1 MKNTPA
7 KQDERS
13 YWLAE
18 FLFLSS
24 KSGLKITLSTNFY
37 MFPWD
42 YYTQWLAISLYLVLL
57 TRIYKFL
64 ANHEAGS
71 YMKSKRCTRTKDLM

>member
-24 KSGLKITLSTNFY
+24 KSGLKITLNTNFY
-37 MFPWD
+37 MFP
-42 YYTQWLAISLYLVLL
+42 
-57 TRIYKFL
+57 
-64 ANHEAGS
+64 
-71 YMKSKRCTRTKDLM
+71 